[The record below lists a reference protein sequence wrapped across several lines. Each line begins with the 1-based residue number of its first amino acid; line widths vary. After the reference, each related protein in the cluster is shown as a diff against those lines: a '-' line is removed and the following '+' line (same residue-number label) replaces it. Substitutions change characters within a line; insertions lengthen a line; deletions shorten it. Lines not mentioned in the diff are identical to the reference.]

1 MSTGRA
7 HGQLLGPLVV
17 FAVGTL
23 LGVALLRFLLRDGA
37 GAHELAQQKVRT
49 SWRGGGR

>member
-23 LGVALLRFLLRDGA
+23 IGVALWRFLLRDGA
-37 GAHELAQQKVRT
+37 DGDDLVRQSART